1 MKFLEYTPFDSI
13 NLFLEQLDLGDCT
26 IRGNLE
32 AFSCKHTA
40 TDRRL
45 SISLEHEILD
55 YLGKSSDS
63 DPSSPVEHLASRS
76 SAVRAHL
83 FFQEEE
89 LESFKQMVDTYL
101 SDASRQWA
109 ATNEGSSLLDSMTK
123 AIDEVIK
130 IKECDIYSYN
140 PDSDADPVLEKGAIW
155 SFNYYFYNRKLKR
168 VVSFRCYCT
177 SKLSG
182 DDFLTGVAS
191 DGEEED
197 ALIDMDI

>member
-1 MKFLEYTPFDSI
+1 MRFNPPRFTNSALFCLPSSSI
-13 NLFLEQLDLGDCT
+13 NLFLDQLNLGDCT

-63 DPSSPVEHLASRS
+63 DPSSPVEHLSSRS
-76 SAVRAHL
+76 SRKTLIYLVLTLGHMYPDYDFSALRAHL

-89 LESFKQMVDTYL
+89 MESFKQMIDTYL

-123 AIDEVIK
+123 AIDEVRIH
-130 IKECDIYSYN
+130 S
-140 PDSDADPVLEKGAIW
+140 
-155 SFNYYFYNRKLKR
+155 
-168 VVSFRCYCT
+168 
-177 SKLSG
+177 
-182 DDFLTGVAS
+182 
-191 DGEEED
+191 
-197 ALIDMDI
+197 